1 MPGFVREHLGP
12 LAGAA
17 GLHLLLVAAM
27 AVATLRW
34 ASPPAPVQLAIEGV
48 VVDSRD
54 LPDAGR
60 TGRPKPKPAPEPETQ
75 PVAAAPS
82 PEPEPAV
89 PAPAPEPAPEPKPVP
104 AKASEESAKASE
116 RAAEKEALRVDAE
129 AKKAAE
135 AQRKKQAQA
144 EEQQK
149 AKAEEAERRK
159 AAEAEA
165 KRRQQDEAK
174 AAQEAKVKA
183 EREADLKRQL
193 AAEAAEEEGA
203 AAMARSGVVDEYRT
217 LLSQAIERSW
227 IRPPSA
233 KAGLVCT
240 LHVSQAPG
248 GTVVDVKLGTCN
260 GDQSVRESI
269 VNAVYRASP
278 LPAPR
283 DSRAF
288 ERRLEIV
295 FRPTE

>member
-1 MPGFVREHLGP
+1 MPGFVREHLRP
-12 LAGAA
+12 LAGSA
-17 GLHLLLVAAM
+17 GLHLLLVTAM

-34 ASPPAPVQLAIEGV
+34 TTPPPPVQLAIEGV
-48 VVDSRD
+48 VVDSRS
-54 LPDAGR
+54 LPDSLRA
-60 TGRPKPKPAPEPETQ
+60 GRPKPQPAPEPE
-75 PVAAAPS
+75 PR
-82 PEPEPAV
+82 PEPEPKPAA
-89 PAPAPEPAPEPKPVP
+89 PAPAAEPPPEPVKAPE
-104 AKASEESAKASE
+104 EEVKASE
-116 RAAEKEALRVDAE
+116 RAEQAAALKAKAE
-129 AKKAAE
+129 AKKTAE
-135 AQRKKQAQA
+135 AQQKKQAEADAQR
-144 EEQQK
+144 K
-149 AKAEEAERRK
+149 AKADEAERRK
-159 AAEAEA
+159 AADADA
-165 KRRQQDEAK
+165 KRKQQDEAK
-174 AAQEAKVKA
+174 AAQDAKVKA
-183 EREADLKRQL
+183 DREADLKRRL

-233 KAGLVCT
+233 KAGLECT

-248 GTVVDVKLGTCN
+248 GTVVDVKLGACN

-283 DSRAF
+283 DPRAF

>member
-1 MPGFVREHLGP
+1 MPGFVREHLRP
-12 LAGAA
+12 LAGSA
-17 GLHLLLVAAM
+17 GLHLLLVTAM

-34 ASPPAPVQLAIEGV
+34 TSPPAPVQLAIEGV

-54 LPDAGR
+54 LPDAR
-60 TGRPKPKPAPEPETQ
+60 RAGRPKPQPAPEPETE
-75 PVAAAPS
+75 PVVAAPA

-89 PAPAPEPAPEPKPVP
+89 PAPAPEPPPVP
-104 AKASEESAKASE
+104 VKVPEESTKASE
-116 RAAEKEALRVDAE
+116 RAAEQAALR
-129 AKKAAE
+129 AKAE
-135 AQRKKQAQA
+135 AQR
-144 EEQQK
+144 K

-159 AAEAEA
+159 AEEADA
-165 KRRQQDEAK
+165 KRKQQDEAK
-174 AAQEAKVKA
+174 AAQDANVKA
-183 EREADLKRQL
+183 EREADLKRRL

-203 AAMARSGVVDEYRT
+203 MAMARSGVVDEYRT

-233 KAGLVCT
+233 KAGLECT
-240 LHVSQAPG
+240 LYVSQAPG

>member
-1 MPGFVREHLGP
+1 MPGFAREHLRP
-12 LAGAA
+12 LAGSA

-34 ASPPAPVQLAIEGV
+34 TSPPPPMQLAIEGV
-48 VVDSRD
+48 VVDSRS
-54 LPDAGR
+54 LPDSLRA
-60 TGRPKPKPAPEPETQ
+60 GRPKPQPAPEPR
-75 PVAAAPS
+75 
-82 PEPEPAV
+82 PEPEPAA
-89 PAPAPEPAPEPKPVP
+89 PTPAPEPPPEPVKAPEHEV
-104 AKASEESAKASE
+104 KASE
-116 RAAEKEALRVDAE
+116 RAAEQAASQ
-129 AKKAAE
+129 AKAE
-135 AQRKKQAQA
+135 AQKTAEAQQKKQAEADAQR
-144 EEQQK
+144 K

-159 AAEAEA
+159 VADADA
-165 KRRQQDEAK
+165 KRKQQDEAQAEK
-174 AAQEAKVKA
+174 DAKVKA
-183 EREADLKRQL
+183 DREADLKRRL
-193 AAEAAEEEGA
+193 AAEAADEEGA
-203 AAMARSGVVDEYRT
+203 AAMARSGAVDEYRT

-233 KAGLVCT
+233 KAGLECT

-248 GTVVDVKLGTCN
+248 GTVVDVKLGACN

-283 DSRAF
+283 DPRAF

>member
-1 MPGFVREHLGP
+1 MPGFAREHLRP
-12 LAGAA
+12 LAGSA

-34 ASPPAPVQLAIEGV
+34 TTPPPPTQLAIEGV
-48 VVDSRD
+48 VVDSRS
-54 LPDAGR
+54 LPDSLRA
-60 TGRPKPKPAPEPETQ
+60 GRPKPQPTPEPEPQPEPAAPTPAPEP
-75 PVAAAPS
+75 P
-82 PEPEPAV
+82 PEPV
-89 PAPAPEPAPEPKPVP
+89 KAPEKSVE
-104 AKASEESAKASE
+104 ASE
-116 RAAEKEALRVDAE
+116 RVAEEAALQAKAKAE
-129 AKKAAE
+129 AKKTAE
-135 AQRKKQAQA
+135 AQQKKQ
-144 EEQQK
+144 
-149 AKAEEAERRK
+149 
-159 AAEAEA
+159 AEAEA
-165 KRRQQDEAK
+165 KRRPAEDAERRKAADADAKRKQQDEAK
-174 AAQEAKVKA
+174 AAQDAKVKA
-183 EREADLKRQL
+183 DREADLKRRL

-217 LLSQAIERSW
+217 VLSQAIERSW

-233 KAGLVCT
+233 KAGLECT

-248 GTVVDVKLGTCN
+248 GTVVDVKLGACN

-283 DSRAF
+283 DPRAF

>member
-1 MPGFVREHLGP
+1 MPGFVREHLRP
-12 LAGAA
+12 LAGSA
-17 GLHLLLVAAM
+17 GLHLLLVTAM

-34 ASPPAPVQLAIEGV
+34 TSPPPPLQLAIEGV
-48 VVDSRD
+48 VVDSRS
-54 LPDAGR
+54 LPDSLRA
-60 TGRPKPKPAPEPETQ
+60 GRPKPQPAPVSHPAPEP
-75 PVAAAPS
+75 VA
-82 PEPEPAV
+82 
-89 PAPAPEPAPEPKPVP
+89 PAPASEPPPEPVKAPEHDV
-104 AKASEESAKASE
+104 KASE
-116 RAAEKEALRVDAE
+116 RATEAAALKAKAE
-129 AKKAAE
+129 AKKTAE
-135 AQRKKQAQA
+135 VQQKKQAEA
-144 EEQQK
+144 DALRK

-159 AAEAEA
+159 ATDADA
-165 KRRQQDEAK
+165 KRRQLDEAK
-174 AAQEAKVKA
+174 VAQDAKVKA
-183 EREADLKRQL
+183 DREADLKRRL

-233 KAGLVCT
+233 KAGLECT

-248 GTVVDVKLGTCN
+248 GTVVDVKLGACN

-283 DSRAF
+283 DPRAF

>member
-1 MPGFVREHLGP
+1 MPGFVREHLRP
-12 LAGAA
+12 LAGSA

-34 ASPPAPVQLAIEGV
+34 TSPPPPVQLAIEGV
-48 VVDSRD
+48 VVDSRS
-54 LPDAGR
+54 LPDSLRA
-60 TGRPKPKPAPEPETQ
+60 GRPKPQPAPEPEPQ
-75 PVAAAPS
+75 
-82 PEPEPAV
+82 PEPAA
-89 PAPAPEPAPEPKPVP
+89 PTPAPEPPPEPVKAPE
-104 AKASEESAKASE
+104 ESVEASE
-116 RAAEKEALRVDAE
+116 RAAEEAAALQAKAE
-129 AKKAAE
+129 AKKTAEAQQKKQAEATAE
-135 AQRKKQAQA
+135 AQR
-144 EEQQK
+144 K

-159 AAEAEA
+159 AADADA
-165 KRRQQDEAK
+165 KRKQQDEAK
-174 AAQEAKVKA
+174 AAQDAKVKA
-183 EREADLKRQL
+183 DREADLKRRL

-233 KAGLVCT
+233 KAGLECT

-248 GTVVDVKLGTCN
+248 GTVVDVKLGACN

-283 DSRAF
+283 DPRAF

>member
-1 MPGFVREHLGP
+1 MPGFAREHLRP
-12 LAGAA
+12 LAGSA

-34 ASPPAPVQLAIEGV
+34 TTPPPPVQLAIEGV
-48 VVDSRD
+48 VVDSRS
-54 LPDAGR
+54 LPESLRA
-60 TGRPKPKPAPEPETQ
+60 GRPKPQPAPEPE
-75 PVAAAPS
+75 PM
-82 PEPEPAV
+82 PEPAA
-89 PAPAPEPAPEPKPVP
+89 PAPAAEPPPDPVKAPDDEV
-104 AKASEESAKASE
+104 KASE
-116 RAAEKEALRVDAE
+116 RAAEEAALQAKEKAE
-129 AKKAAE
+129 AKKTAE
-135 AQRKKQAQA
+135 AQR
-144 EEQQK
+144 K

-159 AAEAEA
+159 ATDTDA
-165 KRRQQDEAK
+165 KRKQQDEAK
-174 AAQEAKVKA
+174 AAQDAKVKA
-183 EREADLKRQL
+183 DREADLKRRL

-217 LLSQAIERSW
+217 LLAQAIERSW

-233 KAGLVCT
+233 KAGLECT

-248 GTVVDVKLGTCN
+248 GTVVDVKLGACN

-283 DSRAF
+283 DPRAF

>member
-1 MPGFVREHLGP
+1 MPGFVREHLRP
-12 LAGAA
+12 LAGSA

-34 ASPPAPVQLAIEGV
+34 TSPPPPMQLAIEGV
-48 VVDSRD
+48 VVDSRS
-54 LPDAGR
+54 LPDSLRA
-60 TGRPKPKPAPEPETQ
+60 GRPKPQPAPEPEPQ
-75 PVAAAPS
+75 
-82 PEPEPAV
+82 PEPAA
-89 PAPAPEPAPEPKPVP
+89 PTPAPEPPPEPVKAPEKSV
-104 AKASEESAKASE
+104 EASE
-116 RAAEKEALRVDAE
+116 RVAEEAALQAKAE
-129 AKKAAE
+129 AKKTAEAQQKKQAEATAE
-135 AQRKKQAQA
+135 AQR
-144 EEQQK
+144 K

-159 AAEAEA
+159 AADADA
-165 KRRQQDEAK
+165 KRKQQDEAK
-174 AAQEAKVKA
+174 AAQDAKVKA
-183 EREADLKRQL
+183 DREADLKRRL

-233 KAGLVCT
+233 KAGLECT

-248 GTVVDVKLGTCN
+248 GTVVDVKLGACN

-283 DSRAF
+283 DPRAF

>member
-1 MPGFVREHLGP
+1 MPGFVREHLRP
-12 LAGAA
+12 LAGSA
-17 GLHLLLVAAM
+17 GLHLLLVTAI

-34 ASPPAPVQLAIEGV
+34 TSPPPPLQLAIEGV

-54 LPDAGR
+54 LPDAR
-60 TGRPKPKPAPEPETQ
+60 RAGRPKPQPAPEPETE
-75 PVAAAPS
+75 PVVAAPA

-89 PAPAPEPAPEPKPVP
+89 PAPAPEPPPVP
-104 AKASEESAKASE
+104 VKVPEESTKASE
-116 RAAEKEALRVDAE
+116 RAAEQAALR
-129 AKKAAE
+129 AKAE
-135 AQRKKQAQA
+135 AQRKAM
-144 EEQQK
+144 
-149 AKAEEAERRK
+149 AEEAERRK
-159 AAEAEA
+159 AAEADA
-165 KRRQQDEAK
+165 KRKQQDEAR
-174 AAQEAKVKA
+174 AAQDAKVKT
-183 EREADLKRQL
+183 EREADLKRRL

-203 AAMARSGVVDEYRT
+203 MAMARSGIVDEYRT
-217 LLSQAIERSW
+217 LLSQAVERSW

-233 KAGLVCT
+233 KAGLECT
-240 LHVSQAPG
+240 LYVSQAPG

>member
-1 MPGFVREHLGP
+1 MPGFVREHLRP
-12 LAGAA
+12 LAGSA
-17 GLHLLLVAAM
+17 GLHLLLVTAM

-34 ASPPAPVQLAIEGV
+34 TSPPPPLQLAIEGV
-48 VVDSRD
+48 VVDSRS
-54 LPDAGR
+54 LPDSLRA
-60 TGRPKPKPAPEPETQ
+60 GRPKPQPAPVSQ
-75 PVAAAPS
+75 
-82 PEPEPAV
+82 PEPEPVAPAPA
-89 PAPAPEPAPEPKPVP
+89 PAPAPEPPPETVKAPTDEV
-104 AKASEESAKASE
+104 KASE
-116 RAAEKEALRVDAE
+116 RAAEDAALKAKAKAE
-129 AKKAAE
+129 AEAE
-135 AQRKKQAQA
+135 AQQKRQA
-144 EEQQK
+144 EADAK
-149 AKAEEAERRK
+149 RKTKAEEAERRK
-159 AAEAEA
+159 AADADA
-165 KRRQQDEAK
+165 RRKQQDEAK
-174 AAQEAKVKA
+174 AAQDAKVKA
-183 EREADLKRQL
+183 DREADLKRRL

-233 KAGLVCT
+233 KAGLECT

-248 GTVVDVKLGTCN
+248 GTVVDVKLGACN

-283 DSRAF
+283 DPRAF

>member
-1 MPGFVREHLGP
+1 MPGFAREHLRP
-12 LAGAA
+12 LAGSA

-34 ASPPAPVQLAIEGV
+34 TTPPPPTQLAIE
-48 VVDSRD
+48 
-54 LPDAGR
+54 
-60 TGRPKPKPAPEPETQ
+60 APEP
-75 PVAAAPS
+75 P
-82 PEPEPAV
+82 PEPV
-89 PAPAPEPAPEPKPVP
+89 KAPDQ
-104 AKASEESAKASE
+104 SAKASE
-116 RAAEKEALRVDAE
+116 RAAEEAALQAKAKAE
-129 AKKAAE
+129 AQQKKQAEAE
-135 AQRKKQAQA
+135 AQRK
-144 EEQQK
+144 
-149 AKAEEAERRK
+149 AKTEEAERRK
-159 AAEAEA
+159 ATDADA
-165 KRRQQDEAK
+165 KRKQQDEAK
-174 AAQEAKVKA
+174 AAQDAKVKA
-183 EREADLKRQL
+183 DREADLKRRL

-217 LLSQAIERSW
+217 VLSQAIERSW

-233 KAGLVCT
+233 KAGLECT

-248 GTVVDVKLGTCN
+248 GTVVDVKLGACN

-283 DSRAF
+283 DPRAF